1 MRGGEEIQAA
11 LRAFAQRWRDHTGTE
26 RAEAQTFLNQ
36 LLECYGVDRQAAGI
50 EFEKRTTDL
59 GFMDLYWPQW
69 CIVEMKAPSRAER
82 LSTHYQQVRD
92 YWEASADDVAGTPA
106 ARFVVL
112 GAFHRFEIWE
122 PGRFPRSPRVIVD
135 LQDLPDRYDASGQG
149 SCCGILRNA
158 GSASPRC
165 TTPWTTAH
173 GPILPHC
180 IASSTRASR
189 CYGWPVSVAQDDAE
203 LVRRLSALNTEI
215 AAGRA
220 VRALRRL
227 IS

>member
-1 MRGGEEIQAA
+1 MRSGEEIQAA
-11 LRAFAQRWRDHTGTE
+11 LRAFAQRWRDYTGTE

-36 LLECYGVDRQAAGI
+36 LLECYGVDRQATGI
-50 EFEKRTTDL
+50 EFEKRTSDL

-112 GAFHRFEIWE
+112 CAFHRFEIWE

-149 SCCGILRNA
+149 SCCGICGTQDRPHHAVQRRGRRRMDRSCRTAPRARRGRRAATA
-158 GSASPRC
+158 GPSPSRR
-165 TTPWTTAH
+165 TTPSWSAGCPPSTPRSPPA
-173 GPILPHC
+173 GPYEPF
-180 IASSTRASR
+180 
-189 CYGWPVSVAQDDAE
+189 GD
-203 LVRRLSALNTEI
+203 
-215 AAGRA
+215 
-220 VRALRRL
+220 
-227 IS
+227 